1 VNRRGLAEIVR
12 VLGGDLYAS
21 GRRACVPGP
30 GHSRLDR
37 SVSLALDGDRV
48 LIHSFAGD
56 DWRRVQDDLR
66 RRRLIDGTGKLFGA
80 APCVDD
86 AGPPPEA
93 ARVRA
98 AARLWSQGSPVGGTP
113 ADRHLRGRGL
123 CGPWSRELRS
133 HPSAPSALYLDRGTG
148 RPALMAAIRDPV
160 GELVGVEVTYL
171 TALGERAR
179 VPTPRKTIG
188 RRPPG
193 AAVRL
198 HAPGAELLV
207 AEGVPSALSA
217 ARLLALPAWAL
228 LAAGALAL
236 WNPPA
241 GVTSVVIAADRD
253 PAGARAAWR
262 LLRRL
267 RQAGIA
273 CRLCWPPAPHR
284 DWNDALM
291 AVLAGVEGE
300 EGTGRAGEAD
310 GWSGW
315 PARRLRP

>member
-1 VNRRGLAEIVR
+1 VTRRGLAEIVR
-12 VLGGDLYAS
+12 ALGGDLYA
-21 GRRACVPGP
+21 GGARACVPGP
-30 GHSRLDR
+30 GHSRTDR
-37 SVSLALDGDRV
+37 SVSLALDGGRV

-56 DWRRVQDDLR
+56 DWRRVRDDLR
-66 RRRLIDGTGKLFGA
+66 KRRLLDDTGKLLGA
-80 APCVDD
+80 APPIAD
-86 AGPPPEA
+86 AGPPPPG
-93 ARVRA
+93 ARIRA
-98 AARLWSQGSPVGGTP
+98 AARLWSQGSPVAGTP

-133 HPSAPSALYLDRGTG
+133 HPSAPSALYLDHGTR
-148 RPALMAAIRDPV
+148 RPALMAAIRDTA
-160 GELVGVEVTYL
+160 GELTGVEVTYL
-171 TALGERAR
+171 TALGQRAH

-188 RRPPG
+188 RRPLG

-217 ARLLALPAWAL
+217 ARLLSLPAWAL

-236 WNPPA
+236 WTPPP

-267 RQAGIA
+267 RQAGLA
-273 CRLCWPPAPHR
+273 CRICWPPAPHR
-284 DWNDALM
+284 DWNEAL
-291 AVLAGVEGE
+291 LALLAAREGE
-300 EGTGRAGEAD
+300 EGTERAGMAD
-310 GWSGW
+310 GWSGSLA
-315 PARRLRP
+315 P